1 MDKMEVIKKVKN
13 CFVQHKSIADL
24 LSRMESLLED
34 HAMGGEPE
42 HLMVIGDTGVGKSR
56 LLQKFAKKFPPVHHD
71 TYTELPVVY
80 VEVPSNCT
88 PKKLLS
94 EILATMGSPFAGR
107 GDASQLTRQLKTLV
121 GQCKVRMVLLDEA
134 NHLVERGTNKSFFQM
149 ADALKELANTSNL
162 TLVVAGV
169 AQTRA
174 LIEANDQLRS
184 RFRDVIELKAFSAE
198 TPAHEAQFKGVL
210 DALQGL
216 LGPYG
221 GTALSEPMRAR
232 KLLHACG
239 GRLRELRKLL
249 VRAIQT
255 ASTRANCKLTESD
268 LHTAFRAVIFPGA
281 APDRDPFHKDFSG
294 YPLVKAGEPFAEA
307 RRT

>member
-1 MDKMEVIKKVKN
+1 MDKTDVIKQVKN
-13 CFVQHKSIADL
+13 CFVQHESVTDL

-34 HAMGGEPE
+34 HAVGGEPE
-42 HLMVIGDTGVGKSR
+42 HLMVIGETGVGKSR

-71 TYTELPVVY
+71 AYTELPVVY
-80 VEVPSNCT
+80 VEAPSSCT
-88 PKKLLS
+88 PKKLIS

-107 GDASQLTRQLKTLV
+107 GDVSQLTRQLKTLV

-149 ADALKELANTSNL
+149 ADSLKELANTANL

-174 LIEANDQLRS
+174 LIDANDQLRS
-184 RFRDVIELKAFSAE
+184 RFRDVVELKAFSAA

-216 LGPYG
+216 LGPFRG
-221 GTALSEPMRAR
+221 VNLSDPVLAR

-249 VRAIQT
+249 VRAVHI
-255 ASTRANCKLTESD
+255 APTRASCKLKESD
-268 LHTAFRAVIFPGA
+268 LHAAFLAVIFPGA
-281 APDRDPFHKDFSG
+281 KPERDPFHKDFSG
-294 YPLVKAGEPFAEA
+294 YPLVKSGEPFAEA
-307 RRT
+307 RRA